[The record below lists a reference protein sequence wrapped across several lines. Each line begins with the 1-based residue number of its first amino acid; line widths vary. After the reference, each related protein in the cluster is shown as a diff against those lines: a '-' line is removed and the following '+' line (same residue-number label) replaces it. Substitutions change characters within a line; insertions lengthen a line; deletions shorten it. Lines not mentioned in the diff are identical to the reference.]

1 MKKLLFILAAIAC
14 MLSCRSVKNEGLVQT
29 HHYGVNADT
38 LSAVVKAEG
47 IDSTN
52 YYHGVIDSLC
62 NQLREVRQKFRDLY
76 VRDSINTFQ
85 YRGDSVSVKDTTWM
99 EINADGSITYHHY
112 REKYTYTSLQVEK
125 MRQQIIK
132 ESQATVDSL
141 IEKNE
146 RQQQIIDSISQYRSY
161 VDSVSLYR
169 SKMDSMANVVTD
181 MQKTI
186 IEKNSLFDKIKL
198 ILGSILFCLTAFVG
212 TMLYLRF
219 FRRK

>member
-1 MKKLLFILAAIAC
+1 
-14 MLSCRSVKNEGLVQT
+14 MLSCRSVQNEGLVQT

-99 EINADGSITYHHY
+99 EINADGSITYHNY
-112 REKYTYTSLQVEK
+112 REKYVYSYQQVESE
-125 MRQQIIK
+125 RNHVTR
-132 ESQATVDSL
+132 ESQATIDSL
-141 IEKNE
+141 IERNE
-146 RQQQIIDSISQYRSY
+146 RQRAIIDSMSRYRSY

-198 ILGSILFCLTAFVG
+198 ILGSIFFCLTAFVG

>member
-1 MKKLLFILAAIAC
+1 MKKLLFILVSVVC
-14 MLSCRSVKNEGLVQT
+14 LLSCRSVKNESTIAT
-29 HHYGVNADT
+29 HHYSSGADT
-38 LSAVVKAEG
+38 LAAVSLSERR
-47 IDSTN
+47 DSTN

-99 EINADGSITYHHY
+99 EINADGSITYHHN